1 VTAKDVVRLRNTLS
15 GVLAK
20 LEHLVSAEHSR
31 NFNNTGVGGD
41 LQAFMAQ
48 LKTTLAA
55 TKSSPD
61 AVENMRKLRSV
72 QAGFKTLAA
81 ALTTRQASL
90 QKEGELQVDAV
101 LLGVLM
107 AEKNETMKNQL
118 DVLRSPTFAALDA
131 AKTLL
136 DKHSARQ
143 PLFQQLAVYM
153 DSRSGQK
160 KGSALQGKRSNSIAR
175 ALSYFASRTRAM
187 EQEEAKSKAA
197 HEKREKDIDNLLKKA
212 SKKEAHSMQ
221 MLKRRS
227 ERLYKK
233 NAAMHHH
240 QLKLM
245 QDVVTALKSGNMGMV
260 DKAQE
265 ALKASL
271 NALKAKS
278 ADFLYLIQID

>member
-136 DKHSARQ
+136 DKHSATQ

-233 NAAMHHH
+233 NAAMHHNE
-240 QLKLM
+240 LKLM

>member
-41 LQAFMAQ
+41 LQPFMAQ

-72 QAGFKTLAA
+72 QAGFKKLAA

-136 DKHSARQ
+136 DKHSATQ

-227 ERLYKK
+227 ERMYKK

>member
-101 LLGVLM
+101 LLGVLI
-107 AEKNETMKNQL
+107 AEQNETMKNQL

-136 DKHSARQ
+136 DKHSATQ

-240 QLKLM
+240 ELKLM

-278 ADFLYLIQID
+278 SDFLYLIQID